1 MSSFAKFELRAPHP
15 QNAVDIFSGRWAS
28 DLGKVMPGLRAGD
41 ADLFVHDG
49 RPGMAAQKLGRVPG
63 HLDGMQVL
71 ELGPLE
77 GGHTYQLERLG
88 AASIVAVEAN
98 VEAYLK
104 CLVVKELLDLKR
116 SRFVLGDMT
125 EMLARDATRYDLV
138 FASGVL
144 YHMSDPLRLL
154 ELIAQRS
161 DRLFVWT
168 HYFDAERYAG
178 PERTARAVRFH
189 ELQVTYHEME
199 YSDMDYEK
207 FWGGNRPK
215 NVWLPRRDLVQAL
228 AALGYARIEIV
239 GDEPGHPNGAA
250 ITIAA
255 SKAAP

>member
-1 MSSFAKFELRAPHP
+1 VSSFAKFELRAPHP
-15 QNAVDIFSGRWAS
+15 QNAVDIFQGHWAS
-28 DLGKVMPGLRAGD
+28 DLAKVMPGLTAGD
-41 ADLFVHDG
+41 ADLFVNDT
-49 RPGMAAQKLGRVPG
+49 RPKLAAEKLGRTPG
-63 HLDGMQVL
+63 HLDGMHIL

-116 SRFVLGDMT
+116 TRFVLGDMM
-125 EMLARDATRYDLV
+125 ELLARDGTRYDLI

-161 DRLFVWT
+161 DRCFLWT
-168 HYFDAERYAG
+168 HYFDAEHYTG
-178 PERTARAVRFH
+178 PVRAARAVGFRD
-189 ELQVTYHEME
+189 LQVTYHEME

-215 NVWLPRRDLVQAL
+215 NVWLPKRDLLQAL
-228 AALGYARIEIV
+228 AALGYSRIEILR
-239 GDEPGHPNGAA
+239 DEPEHANGAA
-250 ITIAA
+250 ITLAA
-255 SKAAP
+255 SRAA